1 MVRVEND
8 VCKIGAGSV
17 TGCESTSIFY
27 DLRLAQS
34 SRSFVSIEN
43 QWRATHG
50 SDQLTAVSCS
60 VAARSGHA
68 APLPLLPLFLL
79 PVHSHA
85 HHHFSFTCVYRA
97 VVVRK
102 CSFAADET
110 RFFYLHV
117 QHCQSSRRDAINHCI
132 HRYLS
137 VVVSHS
143 YI

>member
-1 MVRVEND
+1 MQD
-8 VCKIGAGSV
+8 CAGSV
-17 TGCESTSIFY
+17 TGCKSTSIFY

-34 SRSFVSIEN
+34 SRSFVSIEK

-79 PVHSHA
+79 PVHSYA

-102 CSFAADET
+102 CSFVRERNAFLLPARSTLVVEMLLT
-110 RFFYLHV
+110 TVYTAIFRSSCHTYTYKFFY
-117 QHCQSSRRDAINHCI
+117 
-132 HRYLS
+132 
-137 VVVSHS
+137 
-143 YI
+143 

>member
-1 MVRVEND
+1 MQDR
-8 VCKIGAGSV
+8 AGSV

-34 SRSFVSIEN
+34 SRSFVSIEK

-79 PVHSHA
+79 PVHSYA

-97 VVVRK
+97 VVVVNARL
-102 CSFAADET
+102 SADET
-110 RFFYLHV
+110 RFFYLRAHTV
-117 QHCQSSRRDAINHCI
+117 K
-132 HRYLS
+132 
-137 VVVSHS
+137 VVVEMLLTTVYTAIFRSSCHTHT
-143 YI
+143 YKFFH

>member
-1 MVRVEND
+1 MQDR
-8 VCKIGAGSV
+8 AGSV

-34 SRSFVSIEN
+34 SRSFVSIEK

-79 PVHSHA
+79 PVHSYA

-102 CSFAADET
+102 CSFVRGRNAFLLPA
-110 RFFYLHV
+110 RS
-117 QHCQSSRRDAINHCI
+117 HCQSSRRDAINHYI